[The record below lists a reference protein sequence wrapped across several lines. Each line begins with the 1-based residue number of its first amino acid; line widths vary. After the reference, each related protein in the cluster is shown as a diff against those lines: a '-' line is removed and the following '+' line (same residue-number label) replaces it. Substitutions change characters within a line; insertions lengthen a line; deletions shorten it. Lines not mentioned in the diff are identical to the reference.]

1 MTMHNEQN
9 YPRTMLER
17 LQAAIENPP
26 PRDDGDCF
34 RCKCFGCK
42 RTMQDGEPVWRIRA
56 RSPGISIMGWPK
68 TKHSIEYFCKDCRS
82 RDDAH
87 SEVAC
92 AFCKRPMHDTV
103 FRSCGFQLRH
113 YSCCRRCEMSDTN
126 SRVNAAAR
134 ERRAAARGPSR
145 QCEVCGEAFETK
157 RSDAKFC
164 SGMCRQKAY
173 RRRALQIPNESLSE

>member
-92 AFCKRPMHDTV
+92 AFGQTGDNVVRVIRMAIRWSFITMAVRCVTLIITFGDT
-103 FRSCGFQLRH
+103 G
-113 YSCCRRCEMSDTN
+113 DN
-126 SRVNAAAR
+126 
-134 ERRAAARGPSR
+134 
-145 QCEVCGEAFETK
+145 
-157 RSDAKFC
+157 
-164 SGMCRQKAY
+164 
-173 RRRALQIPNESLSE
+173 